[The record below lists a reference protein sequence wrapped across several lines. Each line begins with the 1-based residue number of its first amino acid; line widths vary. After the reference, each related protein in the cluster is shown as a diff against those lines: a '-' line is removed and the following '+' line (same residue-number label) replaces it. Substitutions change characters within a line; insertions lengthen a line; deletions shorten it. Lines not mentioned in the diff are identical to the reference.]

1 MCHQMNQQKKNIIE
15 ILSSKYTNKPRSE
28 AIIMIKRKL
37 GTTGEASAVIYN
49 EWRKKYV
56 SSIKM

>member
-1 MCHQMNQQKKNIIE
+1 MNQQKKNIIE
-15 ILSSKYTNKPRSE
+15 ILSSKYTNKPRCE

-37 GTTGEASAVIYN
+37 GTTGETSAVIYN

>member
-1 MCHQMNQQKKNIIE
+1 MNQQKKNIIE
-15 ILSSKYTNKPRSE
+15 ILASKYTNKPRSE

-37 GTTGEASAVIYN
+37 GTTGEVSAVIYN

>member
-1 MCHQMNQQKKNIIE
+1 MNQQKKNIIE
-15 ILSSKYTNKPRSE
+15 ILSSKYTNKPKSE